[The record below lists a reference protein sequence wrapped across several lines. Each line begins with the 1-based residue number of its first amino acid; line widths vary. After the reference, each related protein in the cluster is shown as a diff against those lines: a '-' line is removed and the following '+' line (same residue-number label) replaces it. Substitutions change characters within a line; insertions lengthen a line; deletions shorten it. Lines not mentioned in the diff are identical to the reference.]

1 MHKCTNDRYR
11 TSPRFPWGLGL
22 KWCGQSCILPFSFW
36 IPRHGPHVHRNGS
49 QIKTLSTK
57 VQVSF
62 PGWPLSCT
70 WPIIYSSGRIESLS
84 VTPLGVATCKVV
96 PSFTWTSCLVPFPLA
111 DFHLY
116 HFIVINR
123 KCGRYW
129 VCEPFQQTTGPE
141 GDLGGPNTPAK
152 CAALT

>member
-1 MHKCTNDRYR
+1 MHKWQIQNLTQISMRPWPEVVWTVMY
-11 TSPRFPWGLGL
+11 SPIFLLNPSA
-22 KWCGQSCILPFSFW
+22 C
-36 IPRHGPHVHRNGS
+36 S

-129 VCEPFQQTTGPE
+129 VCEPFQQTTGSE